1 MCLAVPSRVVELH
14 GDGSATVDT
23 LGVRRRVSL
32 ELLGEE
38 VKRGDYLLIHVGFA
52 IQKLDERS
60 AQESLRLFEEI
71 LRQEEET
78 GEG

>member
-38 VKRGDYLLIHVGFA
+38 VSEGDYLLIHVGFA

-71 LRQEEET
+71 LKQEGET
-78 GEG
+78 GED